1 MSQSKLAFSALLATL
16 VPQMLTVRT
25 WDLGTETEKE
35 AQGVSRKEKRGRKS
49 IRWALSSAAH
59 CDHSDALLHD
69 LIESSQ
75 QPYGKTKLENTSK
88 TI

>member
-25 WDLGTETEKE
+25 WDLGKETEKE